1 MEQIGQV
8 IRPLLGGITTGLVV
22 GVLVLDVML
31 PLELAAGMLYVALVI
46 FSLWSPKRAFTLV
59 VAAACTGLIVLDL
72 IHHSPPEWNVP
83 MAIVNRGLALIAIW
97 ATAILA
103 LLHTQTQEAIKT
115 LQGLWPMC
123 PGCKKIRDN
132 KGGWQ
137 QLEPYLKTQSNLE
150 FVRALCPECRTRP
163 FPEALA

>member
-1 MEQIGQV
+1 MERIGQV

-31 PLELAAGMLYVALVI
+31 PLELAAGVLYVALVI
-46 FSLWSPKRAFTLV
+46 FSLRSPKRAFTLA

-72 IHHSPPEWNVP
+72 ILHSPPEGNVP
-83 MAIVNRGLALIAIW
+83 MALVNRGLALIAIW

-103 LLHTQTQEAIKT
+103 LQHRQAQEATKT
-115 LQGLWPMC
+115 LQELWPMC
-123 PGCKKIRDN
+123 PGCKKIRDD

-137 QLEPYLKTQSNLE
+137 QLEQYIKTQSDLE
-150 FVRALCPECRTRP
+150 FSRALCPECQTRSLP
-163 FPEALA
+163 KALA